1 MAEVS
6 VDAIAILQFMEDML
20 LEIPGEGE
28 RIVIDRERCGHC
40 GSCVSVCAPMAI
52 VLLDTFVMVDL
63 GVCTGCLDCVYAC
76 PVGAIEGR

>member
-1 MAEVS
+1 
-6 VDAIAILQFMEDML
+6 
-20 LEIPGEGE
+20 
-28 RIVIDRERCGHC
+28 GHC